1 VKWHHFRQHG
11 FLTLA
16 IVLGVASL
24 LELVIPVLDLR
35 GAIVLIAVVALVLG
49 WRP

>member
-16 IVLGVASL
+16 IVLGAAL
-24 LELVIPVLDLR
+24 LIEMVLPVLDFR